1 MTRTGGPRLIG
12 YAALAALGLVGALA
26 LRRPELA
33 IVAAPFALLVVVG
46 TRAARDPEVEL
57 ELAIADERTL
67 EGSDLDMLV
76 TIRARRPVDRLELL
90 LELPRHVE
98 VVAGDTVRSVGL
110 RAGEERELEYTL
122 RCTTWGV
129 HELGRTRIRARD
141 QFRIVGWEARGA
153 ETKKVKAYPSPLTL
167 RRLVPPV
174 ETQAFAGSEVA
185 RVKGEGVEYADIR
198 HFVPGD
204 RVRSINWRASA
215 RSQSLV
221 VNERHPERNADVVL
235 FVDSFVDVRSGGRS
249 VLEDAVRAAG
259 ALATHYL
266 ARRDRVGL
274 VGFGGVLRWL
284 QPGMGSTQRYRL
296 VETMIETGVEP
307 TYTWRDVNVIPA
319 RVLPPA
325 SLVLAL
331 SPLVDP
337 RFVAALEDLRGR
349 RFDVAV
355 VEVDPIPHIEHGR
368 TDVERSAYR
377 LWLLEREVLRYRLER
392 LGVGIATWGDRDL
405 ETVLEEVRTFRRST
419 RLARA

>member
-1 MTRTGGPRLIG
+1 
-12 YAALAALGLVGALA
+12 V
-26 LRRPELA
+26 PELA

-57 ELAIADERTL
+57 ELAIADERTF

-98 VVAGDTVRSVGL
+98 VVTGDTVRSVRL
-110 RAGEERELEYTL
+110 RAGEERQLAYTL

-141 QFRIVGWEARGA
+141 PFRIVGWEARGA
-153 ETKKVKAYPSPLTL
+153 ETQEVKAYPSPLTL

-266 ARRDRVGL
+266 ASRDRVGL

-284 QPGMGSTQRYRL
+284 RPGMGSTQRYRL